1 MGDEEV
7 LNDSTKKLINDQ
19 DTNDRPDVADVE
31 EAEAD
36 GDGE

>member
-1 MGDEEV
+1 MSDEEV
-7 LNDSTKKLINDQ
+7 LNESTKKLINEQ

-31 EAEAD
+31 EVAAD